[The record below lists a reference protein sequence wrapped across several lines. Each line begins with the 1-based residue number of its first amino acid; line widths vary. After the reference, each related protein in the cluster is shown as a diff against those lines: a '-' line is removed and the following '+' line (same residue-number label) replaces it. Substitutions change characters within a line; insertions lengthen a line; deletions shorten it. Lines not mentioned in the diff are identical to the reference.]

1 MYFIAASDRCGD
13 GGCVNKIRTDHLF
26 CGHHGTIDASANKQ
40 AGPKARSG
48 EKADQRA
55 ARQTSVIQNPLLLA
69 RTIWRVYMKLKP
81 PKVKKK
87 PGLID
92 RNFRVPLDVIVNL
105 EKLAHPHLWGST
117 KHAIEVGTQLLIRMR
132 RKPKIRENAEP
143 ASAVWQTYTITP
155 HTLDLID
162 QLLRCY
168 EKRATVLRAVVQV
181 LQEQL

>member
-81 PKVKKK
+81 PKAKKR

-92 RNFRVPLDVIVNL
+92 KTFRIPLDVIRQL
-105 EKLAHPHLWGST
+105 EVLAPFFGSNGR
-117 KHAIEVGTQLLIRMR
+117 AIQIGTELLIRMR